1 MDGGWG
7 MGAYL
12 VTTTLLRASHALRFW
27 ILESWS
33 EYNCD
38 LEEAGLGLGV
48 GDVEPY
54 ALPLSIPCVQIARTS
69 AAPWALT
76 VSAALTRV
84 PAVSTMSIS
93 CAYQSRD

>member
-38 LEEAGLGLGV
+38 LEEAGLGLGELGMWSRTRCHLV
-48 GDVEPY
+48 SRACRSQGPR
-54 ALPLSIPCVQIARTS
+54 PLRG
-69 AAPWALT
+69 L
-76 VSAALTRV
+76 
-84 PAVSTMSIS
+84 
-93 CAYQSRD
+93 